1 MNTWITAQNLAFRYD
16 NETVFTDIH
25 FAVEHG
31 GFTLIVGP
39 NGAGKTTLLRL
50 LAGLLTPAEG
60 TITIAGQSPQA
71 WQRAG
76 GIGFVPQHYNQNT
89 ASFPATVN
97 EVVDLGFWGTEISH
111 AEQIKQRQ
119 AVLTKVG
126 MAEWAHKRIG
136 DLSGGQQQRVMLA
149 QAIAARPALLLLD
162 EPTSGIDYTAGNM
175 LLDLLSNI
183 QAEQQTTII
192 MVTHDIASA
201 LPHADRVL
209 CIDRTLCY
217 DGPPHQFVTSHAT
230 GLHMAEVVG

>member
-1 MNTWITAQNLAFRYD
+1 MSEWITAQNLAFWYD
-16 NETVFTDIH
+16 KEPVFNDIN
-25 FAVEHG
+25 FTLGHG

-50 LAGLLTPAEG
+50 LAGLLMPAEG
-60 TITIAGQSPQA
+60 AITIAGQAPQA

-97 EVVDLGFWGTEISH
+97 EVVDLGFWGTDISH
-111 AEQIKQRQ
+111 SEQAERRQ
-119 AVLTKVG
+119 ALLAKVG

-149 QAIAARPALLLLD
+149 QAIAAQPALLLLD
-162 EPTSGIDYTAGNM
+162 EPTSGIDYMAGNM
-175 LLDLLSNI
+175 LLDLLSSI

-192 MVTHDIASA
+192 MVTHDIARA